1 MKITSKGGAGV
12 GGEVLRVIESLGFEI
27 TYTAL
32 DQIKPMHLLTTVFIR
47 VSTLL
52 STVLIL
58 DLNPNIVSTNMST
71 YFFELDDYK

>member
-32 DQIKPMHLLTTVFIR
+32 DQIKPMHVLTTVFIR
-47 VSTLL
+47 VSTF
-52 STVLIL
+52 
-58 DLNPNIVSTNMST
+58 
-71 YFFELDDYK
+71 YRH